1 MRFLSIEEYR
11 QASAFLKDKCF
22 KLWDIENAHGIPRD
36 HAQTGFPLVLSSVQ
50 KISNEDEII
59 VFVNNS
65 FRRHIEEYEKAFRV
79 DKTIFHK
86 GNAKQIMSSMY
97 NNSIEK
103 ESNIS
108 IERYV
113 ENVRTE
119 TCSYIIHK
127 KDNVFDDLILRT
139 DTFRMIKTN
148 RNESDFIGG
157 LFHAL
162 NHFTI
167 DEIDNG
173 QRNYVFDVLHL
184 RYLSAYA
191 FFMGNVIET
200 DKPNTMIKTIQNP
213 EHDGSIRF
221 VYYIE
226 PNSKIGFIKT
236 ITTTR
241 E

>member
-22 KLWDIENAHGIPRD
+22 ILWDIENAHGIPRD
-36 HAQTGFPLVLSSVQ
+36 HAQTGFPLVLSRVQ

-65 FRRHIEEYEKAFRV
+65 FKRHIEEYEKAFRA
-79 DKTIFHK
+79 DKTLLHK
-86 GNAKQIMSSMY
+86 GNANQILYSMY

-103 ESNIS
+103 ESNVPF
-108 IERYV
+108 ERYV

-127 KDNVFDDLILRT
+127 KENAFDDLILRT
-139 DTFRMIKTN
+139 DTFRMIKANGN
-148 RNESDFIGG
+148 RSDFIGG

-167 DEIDNG
+167 DEIDNK
-173 QRNYVFDVLHL
+173 QRNYVFDVMHL

-200 DKPNTMIKTIQNP
+200 DKPNTIIKTIQNP
-213 EHDGSIRF
+213 EHGGSIRF

-241 E
+241 D

>member
-11 QASAFLKDKCF
+11 QTSAFLKDKCF

-36 HAQTGFPLVLSSVQ
+36 HAQTGFPLVLSRVQ

-59 VFVNNS
+59 VFENNS
-65 FRRHIEEYEKAFRV
+65 FRRHIDECEKAFRS
-79 DKTIFHK
+79 DKTLFHK
-86 GNAKQIMSSMY
+86 GNANQIMLSMY

-103 ESNIS
+103 ESDIPL
-108 IERYV
+108 ERYV
-113 ENVRTE
+113 DNVRTE

-127 KDNVFDDLILRT
+127 KENALDELILRV
-139 DTFRMIKTN
+139 DTFRMIK
-148 RNESDFIGG
+148 EKEKGADFIGG

-167 DEIDNG
+167 DIIDDG

-184 RYLSAYA
+184 RYLAAKA
-191 FFMGNVIET
+191 FFLGNVIET
-200 DKPNTMIKTIQNP
+200 DKPNTIIKTIPNP
-213 EHDGSIRF
+213 LHDSLIKF
-221 VYYIE
+221 VFFVE
-226 PNSKIGFIKT
+226 PNSNIGFITT

-241 E
+241 

>member
-11 QASAFLKDKCF
+11 QASTFLKEKCF
-22 KLWDIENAHGIPRD
+22 ILWGIENAHGIPRG
-36 HAQTGFPLVLSSVQ
+36 HAQTGFPLVLSRVQ

-65 FRRHIEEYEKAFRV
+65 FRRHINEYEKAFRA

-86 GNAKQIMSSMY
+86 GNANQILSSMY

-103 ESNIS
+103 ESNIAF
-108 IERYV
+108 ERYV

-127 KDNVFDDLILRT
+127 KENDFDDIILRT
-139 DTFRMIKTN
+139 DTFRMIKVN
-148 RNESDFIGG
+148 GNESDFIGG

-167 DEIDNG
+167 DEKDKGRKYID
-173 QRNYVFDVLHL
+173 VCF
-184 RYLSAYA
+184 
-191 FFMGNVIET
+191 
-200 DKPNTMIKTIQNP
+200 
-213 EHDGSIRF
+213 
-221 VYYIE
+221 
-226 PNSKIGFIKT
+226 
-236 ITTTR
+236 
-241 E
+241 

>member
-11 QASAFLKDKCF
+11 QASTFLKEKCF
-22 KLWDIENAHGIPRD
+22 ILWGIENAHGIPRG
-36 HAQTGFPLVLSSVQ
+36 HAQTGFPLVLSRVQ

-65 FRRHIEEYEKAFRV
+65 FRRHINEYEKAFRA

-86 GNAKQIMSSMY
+86 GNANQILSSMY

-103 ESNIS
+103 ESNIAF
-108 IERYV
+108 ERYV

-127 KDNVFDDLILRT
+127 KENDFDDIILRT
-139 DTFRMIKTN
+139 DTFRMIKE
-148 RNESDFIGG
+148 NEKGSDFIGG

-167 DEIDNG
+167 DEIDDG

-184 RYLSAYA
+184 RYLAARA
-191 FFMGNVIET
+191 FFLGNVIET
-200 DKPNTMIKTIQNP
+200 DKPNTIIKTISNP
-213 EHDGSIRF
+213 LHGSLIKF
-221 VYYIE
+221 VFFVE
-226 PNSKIGFIKT
+226 PNSNIGFITT

-241 E
+241 